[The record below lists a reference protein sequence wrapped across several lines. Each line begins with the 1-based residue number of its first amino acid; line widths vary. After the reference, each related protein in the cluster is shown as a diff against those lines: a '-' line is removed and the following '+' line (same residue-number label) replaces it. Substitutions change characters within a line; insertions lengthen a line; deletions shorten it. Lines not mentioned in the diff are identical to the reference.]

1 MDIDV
6 NKYSNKV
13 GCRYILNFK
22 ISIIFHCIKMK
33 KLYLIN
39 FNYKWALLK
48 VRLPDHSEAQIS
60 MGNVYLCI
68 LLQSISNA

>member
-1 MDIDV
+1 
-6 NKYSNKV
+6 
-13 GCRYILNFK
+13 
-22 ISIIFHCIKMK
+22 MK

-39 FNYKWALLK
+39 FNYKWSLLK